1 MCKTAYIGKLDEDP
15 TILLTW
21 KTDNDEYDTILV
33 ILGEPFFF
41 KTSLEIIEDFVVSF
55 RFERLEDEIE
65 KELLDVPPDVYLDVQ
80 TGAW

>member
-1 MCKTAYIGKLDEDP
+1 MYKTAYIGKLDEDP

-65 KELLDVPPDVYLDVQ
+65 KEFLDVPPDVYLDVQ